1 MESPLD
7 RDEVWQLQ
15 SELGKLPEDLAVNEV
30 VGEGKTAVSAGG
42 CGAILTLFC
51 MASPTLCSV
60 DAAEP
65 VVLAG
70 IWGFKGRGFCCFSSM
85 TVKST

>member
-42 CGAILTLFC
+42 CGAILTL
-51 MASPTLCSV
+51 
-60 DAAEP
+60 
-65 VVLAG
+65 VL
-70 IWGFKGRGFCCFSSM
+70 ISFEYID
-85 TVKST
+85 VLLP